1 MAIRT
6 VQKKGGLK
14 SVDNSN
20 KKLENQIN
28 DVCLKKDNRLFSK
41 VYILLLLLLL
51 WGNRM
56 DKELKEGTIKFLQYL
71 IDDADVGL
79 LNEVKLACAI
89 DCVSRTEVD

>member
-1 MAIRT
+1 
-6 VQKKGGLK
+6 
-14 SVDNSN
+14 
-20 KKLENQIN
+20 
-28 DVCLKKDNRLFSK
+28 
-41 VYILLLLLLL
+41 
-51 WGNRM
+51 M